1 MNAVWDARLSSPF
14 PHRAMTLPAVW
25 KGETECRLVEQSA
38 KESLSVTDEEALVQL
53 KARDRDALALLFDR
67 YSRLILTIGFRVLRD
82 YGEAE
87 ELVQNVFLYL
97 YQKADLFQPDKGTA
111 KSWIT
116 QAAYHRA
123 LDRRDYLV
131 YRQFYLGTEFEVLP
145 DTLAGDFDLER
156 EIGSRLNREQL
167 LKALDEL
174 PEKQRLTLTLNFF
187 EGLELREIG
196 ERLGDSIANVRHNY
210 YRGLDKLRKSALVQS
225 LRDKKL

>member
-1 MNAVWDARLSSPF
+1 LSSPF
-14 PHRAMTLPAVW
+14 PQRALTLPAIW
-25 KGETECRLVEQSA
+25 KGETECCSQEQSA
-38 KESLSVTDEEALVQL
+38 KEPISVTDEEVLIRL
-53 KARDRDALALLFDR
+53 KAQDKEALALLFDR

-87 ELVQNVFLYL
+87 ELVQSVFLYL
-97 YQKADLFQPDKGTA
+97 YQKAELFQPDKGTA

-131 YRQFYLGTEFEVLP
+131 YRQFYLGTESEVLP
-145 DTLAGDFDLER
+145 DTLAADFDLER

-167 LKALDEL
+167 FKALEEL

-210 YRGLDKLRKSALVQS
+210 YRGLDKMRKSALVRS